1 MKVVVTGGS
10 GFIGSTLI
18 PMLIVEGHEVVLLT
32 RSPDSVRSRVDQRVK
47 VEEWDGKTHG
57 AWSSHIES
65 ADAVLNFAG
74 ESIAGKRWTLA
85 QKQRIIDSRVDA
97 TNAIVTA
104 IGRASKKPA
113 VLINAS
119 AVGFYGPVESGDVTE
134 EYQRGNTFLSETTD
148 RWEQSA
154 RAVQQYGV
162 RLVLLRISVVLGEG
176 GGALEKMLLPFRLFV
191 GGPIGSG
198 RQWFPWVHVD
208 DLVGAVLFALSN
220 KDVSGSV
227 NVAAPQASTMKE
239 FCTALGK
246 TLHRPSWAPVP
257 GFVLNIALG
266 EMSEM
271 LLTGQRV
278 VPRALERFGYK
289 FKFPQ
294 LAPALADI
302 LHS

>member
-47 VEEWDGKTHG
+47 VEEWDGKTPG
-57 AWSSHIES
+57 AWSSHIDG

-74 ESIAGKRWTLA
+74 ESIAGKRWTSA
-85 QKQRIIDSRVDA
+85 QKKRIIESRVDA
-97 TNAIVTA
+97 TNAIVAA
-104 IGRASKKPA
+104 IGKASKKPA

-119 AVGFYGPVESGDVTE
+119 AVGFYGPVESGEVTE

-198 RQWFPWVHVD
+198 QQWFPWVHVD
-208 DLVGAVLFALSN
+208 DLVGAVLFAFSN
-220 KDVSGSV
+220 KDVSGPV

-239 FCTALGK
+239 FCAALGK

-257 GFVLNIALG
+257 RFVLNIALG